1 MAAFNFRLVRPRN
14 IKAILIEPIVQTNR
28 RNEEHV
34 IVQIEIAL
42 RQAWNVVNVRL
53 NVARVE
59 GGQCGKRNE
68 LMVINQSD
76 VIGSLKPIG
85 HLPIS
90 HDVDV
95 AVLRKKFFKC
105 AQTEAQFIIVA
116 VPAFNIAK
124 DGNAGSVY
132 SGQITR
138 MLLTLCAPF
147 IIFAVD
153 PQVNDVNW
161 VFDLV

>member
-1 MAAFNFRLVRPRN
+1 M
-14 IKAILIEPIVQTNR
+14 
-28 RNEEHV
+28 
-34 IVQIEIAL
+34 
-42 RQAWNVVNVRL
+42 
-53 NVARVE
+53 
-59 GGQCGKRNE
+59 GNE

-85 HLPIS
+85 HLPIR

-95 AVLRKKFFKC
+95 TVLRKKFFKC

-138 MLLTLCAPF
+138 MFLTLCAPF

-153 PQVNDVNW
+153 PQVNDIDGAIFGITDVQTGNVPGNKMLESTAPICVRPQKAIVRSSSLW
-161 VFDLV
+161 MISSALVTPASPIAPKPYSMERPM